1 MGKEE
6 GGAERWLLK
15 HALLEGTD
23 WGNCMKQKPIELMHY
38 SFGASAGNQCGSC
51 CNLREYQYNS
61 KRVRKCTAYGGL
73 HSTKADWAKRWPACG
88 LYGTPVTYQVVSDTA
103 KRTFARIG
111 ICKDKSGPIEGQI
124 GLEAIDGETD

>member
-1 MGKEE
+1 M
-6 GGAERWLLK
+6 A
-15 HALLEGTD
+15 
-23 WGNCMKQKPIELMHY
+23 KQKPIEMMHY

-73 HSTKADWAKRWPACG
+73 HSSKADWAKRWPACG
-88 LYGTPVTYQVVSDTA
+88 LYGTPVSYQVVSDIA

-111 ICKDKSGPIEGQI
+111 ICKNESGPIEGQI
-124 GLEAIDGETD
+124 ELEALHGETETD